1 MARTIHELAAIITG
15 QIDGFRRAMGDAAKA
30 TDGLATKWTAAGKDI
45 TAAAERVGLVVGG
58 MATAIAGM
66 TIKAGTSFLSMKETS
81 LIAFETM
88 FKSKDKAISFFN
100 EMADFAAK
108 TPFELPGLVLAA
120 QKLIGAG
127 LAAEKVRPYLTAV
140 GDALSAMGG
149 SKETMDRAM
158 IGLTQMMSKGKI
170 SAEEMN
176 QLGETGIPIWQMLAS
191 VMKTDVAGA
200 MKAVETGT
208 VKTADVMDGLIAA
221 LDTKYGGSMKRLET
235 TWKSLWS
242 TLKGTFAM
250 KSADM
255 VAGFF
260 EGAKNAVKSVTT
272 MMSGAGWQ
280 EFAGKMKTALN
291 QVTQALTDIASRNGG
306 TILKSIG
313 DGFVWASQASVK
325 LVQYLRQQ
333 GPALMEAAAG
343 WLALLK
349 PIVQFLANN
358 PQVVAALIA
367 LKVAGMMGLTQ
378 AVLSLGTALVSTLGA
393 LTRLP
398 AALTAMGAA
407 SKLAFAPMLAF
418 FATPMGIALLAGIAA
433 VTAAVVLLRQRAAE
447 AREEMIKLNVAHP
460 ESKSSKATAEAKT
473 KIEHIQ
479 TLDPS
484 KESERAELMQERDK
498 ARAAAAKAAKDAQDQ
513 QAINLRNDRFD
524 VSQGGRT
531 NSTAP
536 DDRVK
541 VDEYRRAARDQVQ
554 IAEAAEKQIADAQ
567 ERYRQ
572 AQQVAAVESATQTAT
587 AVAAVKADPKNAEKI
602 ADTLRDQQRDATEK
616 QAPGFGK
623 LRDFMDLKG
632 ATGDDVGQFAK
643 GMGGNEGQAAELA
656 RMFAEFQGNTQMLDQ
671 IAEHFAKTIHETAEA
686 DKRLKT
692 ANTDYVE
699 FRDKLMDLRGV
710 IPAEQLAQFGTA
722 FMGLREQFLAGKLS
736 AEQYAMAQKQIDER
750 IQSTKTAKDG
760 TNGLA
765 DDLTASRRKMTDMN
779 GDGVGGTDFVS
790 GSVRQK
796 GQKKP
801 GIREKAEGELAG
813 IESQGNQLSQDLQ
826 NGKISAAQFSAEMKR
841 LKQATEEVTNA
852 AMAEEKQKRKE
863 ALMKGDFKGAG
874 LDFNAVVKQKL
885 EDRKAEQ
892 QQNKF
897 DQAVDGVVNKM
908 FPLGDA
914 VQSVA
919 GGMTNMVN
927 GIQNFGQQLI
937 QFNGGGPG
945 GGGGNAPSPGEAAN
959 KIADYL
965 NSNQGAIDLLYNN
978 IQTLQQNL
986 QVVDTYQQQRD
997 LLDQIAQMQQKMNE
1011 LSMPSSPMLTKSG
1024 PLPGDD
1030 PGLQRG
1036 RNNNT
1041 INFDFP
1047 SLTRI
1052 TQTDADTITTRV
1064 MDELDRRGGGSY
1076 R

>member
-15 QIDGFRRAMGDAAKA
+15 QIDGFQRAMSSAGKA

-45 TAAAERVGLVVGG
+45 TTAATRVGTAVGL
-58 MATAIAGM
+58 MAGGIAGYAAKM
-66 TIKAGTSFLSMKETS
+66 GTSFNSAKEETVLSMTVMLGSAEK
-81 LIAFETM
+81 ANAM
-88 FKSKDKAISFFN
+88 FKEMQALAAATPLKTTEIATATTTLLQFGVEQEKVIGLVKQLGDVSGGNGEKLKSMALAFGQMSSAGRLMGQDLLQMINVGFNPLKEISAHTGVSMLELKKQMEAGAISTEMVEASFLRATSSGGTFFN
-100 EMADFAAK
+100 MMAIQATSGKGLWSTFADNIETASGRM
-108 TPFELPGLVLAA
+108 FEPLS
-120 QKLIGAG
+120 AG
-127 LAAEKVRPYLTAV
+127 LKQV
-140 GDALSAMGG
+140 
-149 SKETMDRAM
+149 
-158 IGLTQMMSKGKI
+158 TQ
-170 SAEEMN
+170 
-176 QLGETGIPIWQMLAS
+176 
-191 VMKTDVAGA
+191 
-200 MKAVETGT
+200 
-208 VKTADVMDGLIAA
+208 GLIAVTA
-221 LDTKYGGSMKRLET
+221 DTQFT
-235 TWKSLWS
+235 AWI
-242 TLKGTFAM
+242 
-250 KSADM
+250 
-255 VAGFF
+255 
-260 EGAKNAVKSVTT
+260 NT
-272 MMSGAGWQ
+272 MRGEIQ
-280 EFAGKMKTALN
+280 RVVTALMDMGKTN
-291 QVTQALTDIASRNGG
+291 GTAALKA
-306 TILKSIG
+306 IG
-313 DGFVWASQASVK
+313 DGFLWAAQTSGKFVT
-325 LVQYLRQQ
+325 YLKEQ
-333 GPALMEAAAG
+333 GPALMTAAAG
-343 WLALLK
+343 WAAMLK
-349 PIVQFLANN
+349 PILQFLANN

-367 LKVAGMMGLTQ
+367 LKVAGMLGLTQ
-378 AVLSLGTALVSTLGA
+378 AVMSLGTALVSTLGV
-393 LTRLP
+393 LLKLP
-398 AALTAMGAA
+398 ASLTAMGAA

-418 FATPMGIALLAGIAA
+418 FATPMGIALLVSLAA
-433 VTAAVVLLRQRAAE
+433 VTAAVVLLRQRSADAT
-447 AREEMIKLNVAHP
+447 AEMIKLNVAHP

-473 KIEHIQ
+473 QVEHVQ

-484 KESERAELMQERDK
+484 KEDDRGQLIEIRDK

-524 VSQGGRT
+524 ASQGGHT

-536 DDRVK
+536 EDRVK

-572 AQQVAAVESATQTAT
+572 AQMTAAVESATQTAE
-587 AVAAVKADPKNAEKI
+587 AVAAVKADPKI
-602 ADTLRDQQRDATEK
+602 SDTLRDQQRDAVEK
-616 QAPGFGK
+616 KAPGFGK
-623 LRDFMDLKG
+623 MRDFMDLKG

-643 GMGGNEGQAAELA
+643 GMGGNDAQAAELA
-656 RMFAEFQGNTQMLDQ
+656 RLFAEFQGNTQMLDQ
-671 IAEHFAKTIHETAEA
+671 IAEQFAKTIHETAEA

-736 AEQYAMAQKQIDER
+736 AEQYQQAQKQIDEHL
-750 IQSTKTAKDG
+750 QSTKTAKDG

-765 DDLTASRRKMTDMN
+765 EDITASRRKMGDMN
-779 GDGVGGTDFVS
+779 GDGTGGNDFVS

-841 LKQATEEVTNA
+841 LKQATDDVTSA

-874 LDFNAVVKQKL
+874 LDFNAAVKQKT

-892 QQNKF
+892 QQSKF

-945 GGGGNAPSPGEAAN
+945 GGGGGNAPSPGEAAN

-978 IQTLQQNL
+978 IQMLQQNL
-986 QVVDTYQQQRD
+986 SVVDTYQQQRD
-997 LLDQIAQMQQKMNE
+997 LLDEIARMQQQMND
-1011 LSMPSSPMLTKSG
+1011 LSMPSSPMLSKSG

-1036 RNNNT
+1036 RSNNT

-1047 SLTRI
+1047 SINRI
-1052 TQTDADTITTRV
+1052 TQSDADTITTRV
-1064 MDELDRRGGGSY
+1064 MDELDRRGGGFY